1 MNQRRIDA
9 RPRIRSLTTLPL
21 LYGQHLVTD
30 EVESD
35 HLWAIRRI
43 FEVTGHGIAH
53 HGPQLRQGFPFGEDG
68 MPEGTSHKGSVKL
81 LLSDFKNDFLDLHG
95 TN

>member
-1 MNQRRIDA
+1 
-9 RPRIRSLTTLPL
+9 
-21 LYGQHLVTD
+21 
-30 EVESD
+30 
-35 HLWAIRRI
+35 
-43 FEVTGHGIAH
+43 
-53 HGPQLRQGFPFGEDG
+53 